1 MIKKLL
7 PFLFFVGSPTA
18 VLADISH
25 SIQNIVSVS
34 TLGASSTANRVGTTF
49 SASGTNVT
57 PTANETANAIGT
69 LDLTDAQITNGVP
82 TIDSTTT
89 YAVTNSG
96 DAWSVSE
103 SFIQGDSIPASFLG
117 TTVTNGA
124 IPSLP
129 IFGDTQT
136 VAGGDIG
143 TTAIT
148 MDSGGAMTVNLSDT
162 GAGTTVQMSNTIK
175 LEID

>member
-7 PFLFFVGSPTA
+7 PFLFFVSGSP

-25 SIQNIVSVS
+25 QIQNVVSVS
-34 TLGASSTANRVGTTF
+34 TVGASSIANRVGTTF

-89 YAVTNSG
+89 YAVTTVG

-103 SFIQGDSIPASFLG
+103 TFIQGDAIPTSS
-117 TTVTNGA
+117 TTVTNGVVPA
-124 IPSLP
+124 LP
-129 IFGDTQT
+129 IFGDTTT
-136 VAGGDIG
+136 VSGGDIG

-148 MDSGGAMTVNLSDT
+148 MESGGAMTVNLSNT
-162 GAGTTVQMSNTIK
+162 GAGVTAQMSNTIK

>member
-1 MIKKLL
+1 MKKLI
-7 PFLFFVGSPTA
+7 PFLFLVSSPTA

-57 PTANETANAIGT
+57 PKANTVTDAIGT
-69 LDLTDAQITNGVP
+69 LDLTDAAITNGVP
-82 TIDSTTT
+82 TIDYTTS
-89 YAVTNSG
+89 YSVTNNG

-103 SFIQGDSIPASFLG
+103 SYIQGDAIPSSN
-117 TTVTNGA
+117 TTVTNGVVPA
-124 IPSLP
+124 LP
-129 IFGDTQT
+129 IFGDTTT
-136 VAGGDIG
+136 VSGGDIG

-148 MDSGGAMTVNLSDT
+148 MDSGGAITVNLSDT
-162 GAGTTVQMSNTIK
+162 GAGVTAQMSNTIK

>member
-1 MIKKLL
+1 MKRLI
-7 PFLFFVGSPTA
+7 PFLFIVSSPTA

-57 PTANETANAIGT
+57 PKANTVTDAIGT
-69 LDLTDAQITNGVP
+69 LDLPDAAIPNGVP
-82 TIDSTTT
+82 TIDYTTS
-89 YAVTNSG
+89 YSVTNNG

-103 SFIQGDSIPASFLG
+103 SYIQGDAIPSSN
-117 TTVTNGA
+117 TTVTNGVVPA
-124 IPSLP
+124 LP
-129 IFGDTQT
+129 IFGDTTT
-136 VAGGDIG
+136 VSGGDIG
-143 TTAIT
+143 TTAMT
-148 MDSGGAMTVNLSDT
+148 MDSGGAMTVNLSAT
-162 GAGTTVQMSNTIK
+162 GAGVTAQMSNTIK

>member
-1 MIKKLL
+1 MKKLL
-7 PFLFFVGSPTA
+7 ALLLLFSPSV
-18 VLADISH
+18 VLADINH
-25 SIQNIVSVS
+25 SIQNVVSVS
-34 TLGASSTANRVGTTF
+34 TLGASSTSNRVGTTF

-57 PTANETANAIGT
+57 PTANETANNIGT

-89 YAVTNSG
+89 YAVTTAG

-103 SFIQGDSIPASFLG
+103 SFIQGDAIPSSG
-117 TTVTNGA
+117 TTVTNGVVPA
-124 IPSLP
+124 LP

-136 VAGGDIG
+136 ISGGDIG
-143 TTAIT
+143 TTAMT
-148 MDSGGAMTVNLSDT
+148 MDSGGAMTVNLSAT
-162 GAGTTVQMSNTIK
+162 GAGVTAQMSSTIK

>member
-1 MIKKLL
+1 MKKFLALL
-7 PFLFFVGSPTA
+7 LLAYPSAAF
-18 VLADISH
+18 ADISH
-25 SIQNIVSVS
+25 SIQNVVSVS

-57 PTANETANAIGT
+57 PTANESAGGIGT

-89 YAVTNSG
+89 YAVTTAG

-103 SFIQGDSIPASFLG
+103 SFIQGDAIPSTG
-117 TTVTNGA
+117 TTVTAGVVPA
-124 IPSLP
+124 LP
-129 IFGDTQT
+129 IFGDTTT
-136 VAGGDIG
+136 VSGGDIG
-143 TTAIT
+143 TTAMT

-162 GAGTTVQMSNTIK
+162 GAGVTAQMSSTIK
-175 LEID
+175 L

>member
-1 MIKKLL
+1 MKKLI
-7 PFLFFVGSPTA
+7 PFLFIVSSPTA

-57 PTANETANAIGT
+57 PTASETANAIGT
-69 LDLTDAQITNGVP
+69 LDLTDNQITNGVP

-89 YAVTNSG
+89 YAVTTAG

-103 SFIQGDSIPASFLG
+103 SYIQGDAIPTAG
-117 TTVTNGA
+117 TTVTNGVVPA
-124 IPSLP
+124 LQ
-129 IFGDTQT
+129 IFGDTTT
-136 VAGGDIG
+136 VSGGDIG
-143 TTAIT
+143 TTAMT
-148 MDSGGAMTVNLSDT
+148 MDSGGAMTVNLSAT
-162 GAGTTVQMSNTIK
+162 GAGVTAQMSNTIK

>member
-7 PFLFFVGSPTA
+7 PFLFIVGSPTA

-89 YAVTNSG
+89 YAVTTVG

-103 SFIQGDSIPASFLG
+103 TFIQGDAIPTSS
-117 TTVTNGA
+117 TTVTNGVVPA
-124 IPSLP
+124 LP
-129 IFGDTQT
+129 IFGDTTT
-136 VAGGDIG
+136 VSGGDIG

-148 MDSGGAMTVNLSDT
+148 MASDGAMTVNLSDT
-162 GAGTTVQMSNTIK
+162 GAGVTAQMSNTIK

>member
-7 PFLFFVGSPTA
+7 PFLFFFTPTA
-18 VLADISH
+18 SYADISH

-34 TLGASSTANRVGTTF
+34 TIGASSTSNRVGTTF

-57 PTANETANAIGT
+57 PTASETANAIGT
-69 LDLTDAQITNGVP
+69 LDLTDNQITNGVP

-89 YAVTNSG
+89 YAVTTAG

-103 SFIQGDSIPASFLG
+103 SYIQGDAIPTAG
-117 TTVTNGA
+117 TTVTNGVVPA
-124 IPSLP
+124 LQ
-129 IFGDTQT
+129 IFGDTTT
-136 VAGGDIG
+136 VSGGDIG

-162 GAGTTVQMSNTIK
+162 GAGVTAQMSNTIK

>member
-1 MIKKLL
+1 MKKFLALL
-7 PFLFFVGSPTA
+7 LLAYPSAAF
-18 VLADISH
+18 ADISH
-25 SIQNIVSVS
+25 SIQNVVSVS

-57 PTANETANAIGT
+57 PTANESAGGIGT

-89 YAVTNSG
+89 YAVTTAG

-103 SFIQGDSIPASFLG
+103 SFIQGDAIPSTG
-117 TTVTNGA
+117 TTVTAGVVPA
-124 IPSLP
+124 LP
-129 IFGDTQT
+129 IFGDTTT
-136 VAGGDIG
+136 VSGGDIG
-143 TTAIT
+143 TTAMT
-148 MDSGGAMTVNLSDT
+148 MDSGGPMTVNLSDT
-162 GAGTTVQMSNTIK
+162 GAGVTAQMSSTIK

>member
-7 PFLFFVGSPTA
+7 PFLFFVSGSP

-25 SIQNIVSVS
+25 QIQNVVSVS
-34 TLGASSTANRVGTTF
+34 TVGASSTANRVGTTF

-89 YAVTNSG
+89 YAVTTVG

-103 SFIQGDSIPASFLG
+103 TFIQGDAIPTSS
-117 TTVTNGA
+117 TTVTNDVVPA
-124 IPSLP
+124 LP
-129 IFGDTQT
+129 IFGDTTT
-136 VAGGDIG
+136 VSGGDIG

-148 MDSGGAMTVNLSDT
+148 MASDGAMTVHLSDT
-162 GAGTTVQMSNTIK
+162 GAGVTAQMSNTIK

>member
-7 PFLFFVGSPTA
+7 PFLFFVSGSPA
-18 VLADISH
+18 IADISH
-25 SIQNIVSVS
+25 QIQNVVSFS
-34 TLGASSTANRVGTTF
+34 TVGASSTANRVGTTF

-89 YAVTNSG
+89 YAVTTVG

-103 SFIQGDSIPASFLG
+103 TFIQGDAIPTSS
-117 TTVTNGA
+117 TTVTNGVVPA
-124 IPSLP
+124 LP
-129 IFGDTQT
+129 IFGDTTT
-136 VAGGDIG
+136 VSGGDIG

-148 MDSGGAMTVNLSDT
+148 MASDGGMTVNLSDT
-162 GAGTTVQMSNTIK
+162 GAGVTAQMSNTIK

>member
-1 MIKKLL
+1 MKKLI
-7 PFLFFVGSPTA
+7 PFLFIVSSSP

-34 TLGASSTANRVGTTF
+34 TLGAQSTANRVGTTF

-57 PTANETANAIGT
+57 PTANTVSGAIGT
-69 LDLTDAQITNGVP
+69 LDLTDAAISNGIP
-82 TIDSTTT
+82 TIDYTTS
-89 YAVTNSG
+89 YGVTTAG

-103 SFIQGDSIPASFLG
+103 SYIQGDAIPTAG
-117 TTVTNGA
+117 TTITNGVA
-124 IPSLP
+124 PTVP
-129 IFGDTQT
+129 IFGDTTT
-136 VAGGDIG
+136 VSGGDIG

-162 GAGTTVQMSNTIK
+162 GAGVTAQMSNTIK

>member
-1 MIKKLL
+1 MKKLI
-7 PFLFFVGSPTA
+7 PFLFIVSSPTA

-57 PTANETANAIGT
+57 PTASETANAIGT

-89 YAVTNSG
+89 YAVTTAG

-103 SFIQGDSIPASFLG
+103 SYIQGDAIPTAG
-117 TTVTNGA
+117 TTVTNGVVPA
-124 IPSLP
+124 LQ
-129 IFGDTQT
+129 IFGDTTT
-136 VAGGDIG
+136 VSGGDIG
-143 TTAIT
+143 TTAMT
-148 MDSGGAMTVNLSDT
+148 MDSGGAMTVNLSAT
-162 GAGTTVQMSNTIK
+162 GAGVTAQMSNTIK

>member
-1 MIKKLL
+1 MKKLL
-7 PFLFFVGSPTA
+7 ALLLLFSPSVA
-18 VLADISH
+18 LADINH
-25 SIQNIVSVS
+25 SIQNVVSVS
-34 TLGASSTANRVGTTF
+34 TLGASSTSNRVGTTF

-57 PTANETANAIGT
+57 PTASETAGSIRT

-89 YAVTNSG
+89 YAVTTAG

-103 SFIQGDSIPASFLG
+103 SFIQGDAIPSSG
-117 TTVTNGA
+117 TTVTNGVVPA
-124 IPSLP
+124 LP

-136 VAGGDIG
+136 ISGGDIG
-143 TTAIT
+143 TTAMT
-148 MDSGGAMTVNLSDT
+148 MDSGGAMTVNLSAT
-162 GAGTTVQMSNTIK
+162 GAGVTAQMSSTIK